1 MSIKSHRTQIDR
13 WFIAAAVIGIVFV
26 FWKIVEPFALVTIT
40 ALAAGIVFTP
50 LQRKLAAKLKNEGLA
65 AALVSLFVLL
75 GVVIPLLIL
84 LFVIIKQ
91 AGELVEFLQG
101 VQISSDNLPPILQ
114 QQLATVDLNDA
125 SKFISNW
132 IVSNVGAVF
141 ASTAGLFLD
150 LFIFFIAFHYALTS
164 RKQLH
169 KSVLELSPLRDSAD
183 EKIIHRVIE
192 TVRSVVFG
200 SLLVAL
206 IQGIV
211 TTIGMI
217 LLGLPG
223 AVIWGVLT
231 TILAPIP
238 IVGTGLVMVPAA
250 IYFFATGNIF
260 AGIGMLI
267 LLVIVGMIYNI
278 LAPRLIERK
287 TKMHSFLILIS
298 LLGGLNLFGPIG
310 FIVGPSV
317 LAIIIVLVELH
328 KAGALK

>member
-1 MSIKSHRTQIDR
+1 MPSKEHRTQIDR
-13 WFIAAAVIGIVFV
+13 WFIIAAIVAISFV
-26 FWKIVEPFALVTIT
+26 FWKIIEPFVLVTIT

-50 LQRKLAAKLKNEGLA
+50 MQRKLMKHIKHEGTAA
-65 AALVSLFVLL
+65 VLL
-75 GVVIPLLIL
+75 SLLVFIVIVIPLLIL
-84 LFVIIKQ
+84 LFVTIKQ
-91 AGELVEFLQG
+91 ASDLVVFLQG
-101 VQISSDNLPPILQ
+101 VEISAENLPEILQ
-114 QQLATVDLNDA
+114 QQLSTINLNDA
-125 SKFISNW
+125 SRFIADW

-141 ASTAGLFLD
+141 ASTAALFLN
-150 LFIFFIAFHYALTS
+150 LFIFFIAFFYALTG
-164 RKQLH
+164 RRQLH
-169 KSVLELSPLRDSAD
+169 KAALELSPLADTSD
-183 EKIIHRVIE
+183 EKIIHRVVD

-200 SLLVAL
+200 SLFVAL

-211 TTIGMI
+211 ATIGMV

-238 IVGTGLVMVPAA
+238 IVGTAIVMVPAA

-278 LAPRLIERK
+278 LAPRMIQKK